1 MSFRFIL
8 YVEVIFIKQISIVF
22 SSVRDE
28 EIFHRGSASSHC
40 FEILFTTVCHKRKN
54 DVNNIT
60 GELCLKNAS
69 IWTCS

>member
-8 YVEVIFIKQISIVF
+8 YVEVIFINQISIVF

-28 EIFHRGSASSHC
+28 EISHRGSASSHC
-40 FEILFTTVCHKRKN
+40 FEILFTTLCHKRKD

-60 GELCLKNAS
+60 DELCSFRNLS
-69 IWTCS
+69 LV